1 MFSKKKIVLDL
12 DNTHFDVYCSSSS
25 DSEGN
30 ALKTFHLYI
39 FNDYKNLVG
48 IDLNKS
54 DIRQRPAKF
63 YYKFFDI
70 NNPKD
75 DSLDLKNELNQFL
88 RGSSDFENPFHCD
101 LRKYIKAYIPT
112 SGRYVKLNDNFFIYY
127 FKDPLGCSCIRIVM
141 IIISIIV
148 NFFLLVKCY
157 H

>member
-1 MFSKKKIVLDL
+1 MYFPIAVLLILIILIFSNNKILIIKDQANKKAIIKIINLLCFPKKKIVLDL
-12 DNTHFDVYCSSSS
+12 ENTHFDVYCSSSS

-75 DSLDLKNELNQFL
+75 DSLDLKND
-88 RGSSDFENPFHCD
+88 R
-101 LRKYIKAYIPT
+101 
-112 SGRYVKLNDNFFIYY
+112 
-127 FKDPLGCSCIRIVM
+127 
-141 IIISIIV
+141 
-148 NFFLLVKCY
+148 
-157 H
+157 